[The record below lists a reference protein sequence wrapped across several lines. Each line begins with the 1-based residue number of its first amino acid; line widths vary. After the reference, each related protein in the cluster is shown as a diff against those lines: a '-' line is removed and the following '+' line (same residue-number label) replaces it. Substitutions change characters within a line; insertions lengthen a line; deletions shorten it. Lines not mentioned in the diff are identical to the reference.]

1 MRSIEPDERDD
12 KFIFYDFE
20 CQQDNEL
27 NQHIPN
33 YVVSHSTCDECEKNE
48 VTSNSK
54 CYKCGSRCDMCNQY
68 NSELKEYEKM
78 PCNDCGFRQVIF
90 SGADTKKNFCK
101 WLFTKSH
108 KSYTVVAHNA
118 RGYDSYFL
126 YDHLMLTRNRPD
138 PVIFSGSKIMYM
150 HVQSL
155 NLRLLDS
162 LNFLPMPLAKLPKS
176 FGFKEKK
183 KGFFPHFFNT
193 KENENAVLPS
203 LPDMH
208 YYDPDSMSKERRS
221 EFLIWY
227 EENKNKPFDFQKEM
241 KDYCISD
248 VDILLNACCR
258 FRELVKGSTGEKINI
273 EDVHNLIFKTIYQNA
288 VDPFAFLTIAS
299 VCLGVFRSKF
309 LEETWLVLT
318 KEEADNNPSCNHDIT
333 CECSWFV
340 ARKLNGFS
348 ELEVLMNAE
357 WVGIEKFNVVKRKF
371 LNSPIGI
378 IPQGGYSGDSA

>member
-1 MRSIEPDERDD
+1 
-12 KFIFYDFE
+12 
-20 CQQDNEL
+20 
-27 NQHIPN
+27 
-33 YVVSHSTCDECEKNE
+33 
-48 VTSNSK
+48 
-54 CYKCGSRCDMCNQY
+54 
-68 NSELKEYEKM
+68 
-78 PCNDCGFRQVIF
+78 
-90 SGADTKKNFCK
+90 
-101 WLFTKSH
+101 
-108 KSYTVVAHNA
+108 
-118 RGYDSYFL
+118 
-126 YDHLMLTRNRPD
+126 
-138 PVIFSGSKIMYM
+138 
-150 HVQSL
+150 
-155 NLRLLDS
+155 
-162 LNFLPMPLAKLPKS
+162 MPLAKLPKS
-176 FGFKEKK
+176 FGLKEKK

-203 LPDMH
+203 LPDIH

-221 EFLIWY
+221 ELLIWY

-318 KEEADNNPSCNHDIT
+318 KEEPDKNPSCNHDKT
-333 CECSWFV
+333 CECSWLV

-357 WVGIEKFNVVKRKF
+357 WVGIEKFNVVEEKISQFSHRYHTSRWI
-371 LNSPIGI
+371 LR
-378 IPQGGYSGDSA
+378 